1 MAGSRHGASVQGGA
15 QGMQVV
21 ARLDGSTSPESPPTC
36 LAVDLTIDPGL
47 HVYGHPIP
55 EGFIPLSIDVA
66 PLTGLHI
73 GTPVFPPP
81 TPHQMEG
88 FDEAF
93 FIYEGALSVS
103 IPLTFIAEVDATAL
117 EVKVRYQACSDR
129 GCFMPQTVELSLP
142 VRELNS

>member
-1 MAGSRHGASVQGGA
+1 MAGSMHGASVHGRA
-15 QGMQVV
+15 QGMQVS
-21 ARLDGSTSPESPPTC
+21 ARLDGSMSQESLPTC

-47 HVYGHPIP
+47 HVYGHPVP

-66 PLTGLHI
+66 PLTGLRV

-93 FIYEGALSVS
+93 FIYEGDLSVS
-103 IPLTFIAEVDATAL
+103 IPLTCTAGVDATAL

-129 GCFMPQTVELSLP
+129 GCFMPQTVDLSLP
-142 VRELNS
+142 IRG

>member
-1 MAGSRHGASVQGGA
+1 
-15 QGMQVV
+15 MQIS
-21 ARLDGSTSPESPPTC
+21 ARLDGAVSRESPPTC

-66 PLTGLHI
+66 APLTGLRV

-81 TPHQMEG
+81 TLHQMEG
-88 FDEAF
+88 FDDAF
-93 FIYEGALSVS
+93 FIYEGDLSVS
-103 IPLTFIAEVDATAL
+103 IPLTFTAAVDAIAV
-117 EVKVRYQACSDR
+117 EVKVRYQACGDQ

-142 VRELNS
+142 VRG

>member
-1 MAGSRHGASVQGGA
+1 MAGSMRGASVHGRA
-15 QGMQVV
+15 QGMQVS
-21 ARLDGSTSPESPPTC
+21 ARLDGSTSPESSPTC

-47 HVYGHPIP
+47 HVYGHPVP
-55 EGFIPLSIDVA
+55 EGFIPLSIDVTA
-66 PLTGLHI
+66 PLTGLRV

-93 FIYEGALSVS
+93 FIYEGDLSVS
-103 IPLTFIAEVDATAL
+103 IPLTCTAGVDATAL

-129 GCFMPQTVELSLP
+129 GCFMPQTVDLSLP
-142 VRELNS
+142 MRG